1 MVEIYNQPNFIID
14 DPIGIVKKFNNQKD
28 IEIIGLIIATIAWGN
43 RVSILKSGQKLI
55 KIMENDPYY
64 FIKHFNEKDIDKLQD
79 FKHRTFN
86 VFDLQLFLTRLQNI
100 YKKYN
105 SLEEIFYPHFKNNY
119 NSYYPIIN
127 FRKEFLGDYI
137 ETRTKKHVAN
147 PKNGSAAK
155 RLNMF
160 LRWMVR
166 QDDKGV
172 DLGLWKKIP
181 MSKLSCPID
190 VHSGNGARKFGLIKR
205 SQNDWKAVEELDI
218 SLRKLDGKDPVKY
231 DYALFGWSIN

>member
-1 MVEIYNQPNFIID
+1 
-14 DPIGIVKKFNNQKD
+14 
-28 IEIIGLIIATIAWGN
+28 
-43 RVSILKSGQKLI
+43 
-55 KIMENDPYY
+55 MENDPYY

-105 SLEEIFYPHFKNNY
+105 SLEEIFSPHFKNNY

-127 FRKEFLGDYI
+127 FRKEFLGEYI

-147 PKNGSAAK
+147 PKKGSAAK

-205 SQNDWKAVEELDI
+205 SQNDWKAVEELDV
-218 SLRKLDGKDPVKY
+218 SLRKLDDKDPVKY